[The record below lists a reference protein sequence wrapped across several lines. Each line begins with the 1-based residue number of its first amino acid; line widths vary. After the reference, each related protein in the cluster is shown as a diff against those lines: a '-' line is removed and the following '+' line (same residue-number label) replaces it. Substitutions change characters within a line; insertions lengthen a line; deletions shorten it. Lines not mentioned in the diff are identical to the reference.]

1 MAAFLSELEH
11 AARVIMA
18 PPSVVSHEQRQS
30 AEQVIMAFRKS
41 KTPFAACRHILEH
54 SKADYVLFQA
64 ASTIKE
70 AAVREWILLGKKEIE
85 SMQSFLLKYVMQNTK
100 LQNYVREQILQAVA
114 VIFKRGTMD
123 MKDTGRDA
131 LFADVSQMIASGQPQ
146 LQLMACSM
154 LTALLNEYSS
164 SSRTSAIGLSWE
176 FHNDCKRLFEV
187 NDLKRV
193 FLFAVQVLHQF
204 ESNHAAMGQE
214 ATTVC
219 SRFLAIAAQV
229 LSWDFILVRPPR
241 RRVGIFES
249 IQTPP
254 LKPDANWKDV
264 LLDKGLL
271 ELFFKLHGK
280 VRQSGEMCH
289 HALQCL
295 AQLASL
301 GGPVLS
307 SDKITAEY
315 LSHYIQCLLQMLN
328 SSVLQDHEAIGIA
341 AIFNGLVT
349 RFPPSALLAIPAD
362 LLTSFISC
370 LSSLTCVFGRKS
382 ALEEAMHKDDQQY
395 MEAYDKLL
403 ECWLSLLD
411 NAAKFPDGYFKPHA
425 TQIFNLYLQCHLGAP
440 DGLRNLRENG
450 ESSDDE
456 EEINEVEEDDR
467 ELFEEQLG
475 CIGVLGRAIPEH
487 SIPLLSKILEDRV
500 TSLQTHLMRLQH
512 HRTGAA
518 ASHNLDLDQNMK
530 QIHFLYED
538 LHWLLLITGFILAN
552 ESKGETPMVPAEIM
566 QYSIGQACNV
576 DVQKSLHAL
585 TSSTNISQPIVH
597 DEKVDKV
604 VRLIAAIVR
613 LAEVERQ
620 ALSDFAGVL
629 SPQVGRSTVWCL
641 RRWLIPYLLLH
652 EKYYSEI
659 SLPLNT
665 VFGQDSAGGQWMV
678 NFLLQ
683 KVVTNLVVWSSEH
696 ELAKDTIDLMVAL
709 VNRKDKAIPATQ
721 CDSYWVLAKLHSS
734 KPSKLDTLPLDVRSS
749 LMQALVM
756 AGSCIPD
763 KTNERQR
770 FENEILNPVQQA
782 FRELLHREDFASRA
796 LQTNVKSSVAHLLC
810 LLRGVVL
817 GTQVNR
823 ASELFTFC
831 LPMLRDGVSLL
842 RIYHN
847 YPELVEQVLEVF
859 VEVAMHQLC
868 FLTQAESVKMYEVS
882 LALLQAYSEANLGR
896 TSVEVLAEEEQ
907 YRDLSLMMELLSSLF
922 SRDMFVFLDDED
934 VNNAIESSDIV
945 LHGLNIVVPLM
956 NANLLKFPILCSEY
970 FKLITFICELF
981 PDKIC
986 LLAESLFTN
995 FMASLEVGLSEY
1007 GADVTKMCLDG
1018 LATLAGHCV
1027 ENQMREGALFQ
1038 AMRHFTEVVFKI
1050 VLMQTFD
1057 MELISSAAEAFY
1069 SLVCC
1074 HQAKYT
1080 ELVNVLLSSQSDP
1093 AVYQRLAEAFSKL
1106 TPAEEPLQLARKN
1119 KVQFLSRLETFLFN
1133 VRGFLC
1139 VK

>member
-1 MAAFLSELEH
+1 MAAFLSDLEH
-11 AARVIMA
+11 AAQLIMA
-18 PPSVVSHEQRQS
+18 PPALVSKEQRQS
-30 AEQVIMAFRKS
+30 AEHVILAFRKS
-41 KTPFAACRHILEH
+41 KAPFAACRHILEH

-70 AAVREWILLGKKEIE
+70 AAVREWLLLNRKEIE
-85 SMQSFLLKYVMQNTK
+85 SMQTFLLKYVMQNAK
-100 LQNYVREQILQAVA
+100 LPNYVREQILQAVA

-131 LFADVSQMIASGQPQ
+131 LFTDVSQMIASGQPQ

-187 NDLKRV
+187 KDLKRV

-204 ESNHAAMGQE
+204 EANHAALGQE

-219 SRFLAIAAQV
+219 SRFLSIAEQV
-229 LSWDFILVRPPR
+229 LSWDFMLVRPTR
-241 RRVGIFES
+241 RRIGIFEAL
-249 IQTPP
+249 QAPP
-254 LKPDANWKDV
+254 LKPDASWKDV

-271 ELFFKLHGK
+271 ELFFKLHSK
-280 VRQSGEMCH
+280 VRQNVEMCH

-301 GGPVLS
+301 SGPVLS
-307 SDKITAEY
+307 SDKVTAEY
-315 LSHYIQCLLQMLN
+315 LSHYVQCLLQMLN
-328 SSVLQDHEAIGIA
+328 STALQDHEAISIA
-341 AIFNGLVT
+341 TIFNSLVT
-349 RFPPSALLAIPAD
+349 RFPPSALLAIPSD
-362 LLTSFISC
+362 LLTSFVTC
-370 LSSLTCVFGRKS
+370 VSSLTCLFGRKA

-403 ECWLSLLD
+403 ECWISLLE
-411 NAAKFPDGYFKPHA
+411 NSSKFPDGYFKPHA
-425 TQIFNLYLQCHLGAP
+425 SQIFNLYLQCHLGAP
-440 DGLRNLRENG
+440 DGLRNLREDG
-450 ESSDDE
+450 ETSDDE
-456 EEINEVEEDDR
+456 EDINEVEEDDR
-467 ELFEEQLG
+467 ELFEEQLS
-475 CIGVLGRAIPEH
+475 CIGVLGRAVPEH

-500 TSLQTHLMRLQH
+500 TSLQSHLMRLQH
-512 HRTGAA
+512 HRTGATS
-518 ASHNLDLDQNMK
+518 SHNLDLDMK
-530 QIHFLYED
+530 RLHCLFED

-552 ESKGETPMVPAEIM
+552 ESKGETPMIPAEIM
-566 QYSIGQACNV
+566 QYSISQACNV
-576 DVQKSLHAL
+576 DVQKMLRFW
-585 TSSTNISQPIVH
+585 TSSADIAQPIID
-597 DEKVDKV
+597 DEKVDRV
-604 VRLIAAIVR
+604 VRLIAAILR

-620 ALSDFAGVL
+620 ASSDFAEVL

-659 SLPLNT
+659 SLPINA
-665 VFGQDSAGGQWMV
+665 VFGQDSPSGQWTV

-683 KVVTNLVVWSSEH
+683 KVVTNLLVWSSEH

-763 KTNERQR
+763 NTAERQR
-770 FENEILNPVQQA
+770 FENEILNPVQSA
-782 FRELLHREDFASRA
+782 FRELLHREDFAGRA
-796 LQTNVKSSVAHLLC
+796 LVAEVQAQVAHLLC

-823 ASELFTFC
+823 ASDLFTFC

-842 RIYHN
+842 RIYRN
-847 YPELVEQVLEVF
+847 YPEVVEQVLEVF

-882 LALLQAYSEANLGR
+882 LALLQAYSEVNLGR
-896 TSVEVLAEEEQ
+896 TNLGVLAEEEQ

-986 LLAESLFTN
+986 LLAESLFNN
-995 FMASLEVGLSEY
+995 FMASLEVGLTEY

-1027 ENQMREGALFQ
+1027 ENQMTEGALFQ

-1069 SLVCC
+1069 SLICC

-1080 ELVNVLLSSQSDP
+1080 ELVNVLLGSQSDP
-1093 AVYQRLAEAFSKL
+1093 AICQRLAEAFSKL
-1106 TPAEEPLQLARKN
+1106 TPADEPLQMSRKN